1 MSQLLWPRWRTWW
14 GLVPSGCPEH
24 PSVAIMAQSKRGQTG
39 PVDGS
44 GSGVEVGGNASQPT
58 GSCPTS
64 SPRSAD
70 EVGDLAFDDGSIG
83 PVTRG
88 PARLGLFGSCSLQ
101 NGLVG
106 VDGDGSGRTGFR
118 T

>member
-1 MSQLLWPRWRTWW
+1 
-14 GLVPSGCPEH
+14 
-24 PSVAIMAQSKRGQTG
+24 MAQSKRGQTG

-44 GSGVEVGGNASQPT
+44 GSGVEVGGDAFESP
-58 GSCPTS
+58 GPCPTA

-83 PVTRG
+83 PVTVG

-101 NGLVG
+101 CGLVK
-106 VDGDGSGRTGFR
+106 VDGDGPSRT
-118 T
+118 

>member
-1 MSQLLWPRWRTWW
+1 MWQVLGPRWRTWW
-14 GLVPSGCPEH
+14 GLVPSGSSEN

-44 GSGVEVGGNASQPT
+44 GSGVEVGGNASQRT

-70 EVGDLAFDDGSIG
+70 EVGDLAFDDGPIG
-83 PVTRG
+83 PVALG
-88 PARLGLFGSCSLQ
+88 PAGLCLFGSRSLQ
-101 NGLVG
+101 CGLVK
-106 VDGDGSGRTGFR
+106 VDGDGASRT
-118 T
+118 